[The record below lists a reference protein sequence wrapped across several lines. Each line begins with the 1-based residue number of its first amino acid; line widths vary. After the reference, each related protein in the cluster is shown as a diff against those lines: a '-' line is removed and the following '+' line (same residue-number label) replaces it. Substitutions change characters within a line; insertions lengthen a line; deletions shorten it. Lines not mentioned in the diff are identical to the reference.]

1 MKVNFYAYLLFYNS
15 MRIILQ
21 IRTFMIPQKGSL
33 YVTLR
38 FDDATLDQYEIA
50 WPLLEKYNVKATI
63 SVPTAYVGKH
73 IIEYGRLLKCID
85 DWKKLKELANAGW
98 DVLPHGRH
106 HLSKGPYMFL
116 DEKSLF
122 NEIVGSK
129 FEIRKN
135 LGIDS
140 RIFIPPGI
148 IETQNPLGKR
158 EIKLINKYYDAF
170 TLNSGFNYP
179 ILLYNKIKSTT
190 RRLYAIP
197 ATDTDKW
204 VKYLIFSLM
213 KLKKDSGHSTHEP
226 KLLIVLFFHE
236 IYDTPSK
243 KTVYGFSK
251 KRLSYLVE
259 KLLEVGI
266 TFVTLSEVLNMG

>member
-106 HLSKGPYMFL
+106 HLSRGPYMFL
-116 DEKSLF
+116 NEKSLF

-129 FEIRKN
+129 LDIRKN
-135 LGIDS
+135 LGIDP
-140 RIFIPPGI
+140 RIFVPPGI
-148 IETQNPLGKR
+148 IETQNPLGRR
-158 EIKLINKYYDAF
+158 EITLINKYYDAF

-179 ILLYNKIKSTT
+179 ILLYSKIKNVT
-190 RRLYAIP
+190 RRFYAIP
-197 ATDTDKW
+197 ATDTDEW
-204 VKYLIFSLM
+204 VKYFISSLM
-213 KLKKDSGHSTHEP
+213 KLKAPRHNIHEP

-236 IYDTPSK
+236 IYDDSK
-243 KTVYGFSK
+243 KTICGFSK